1 MTTRG
6 FSGCVLKLE
15 NPVCVGLH
23 GVGAV
28 HLRRFACD
36 ERRRERPLRD
46 PVEDPRGEG
55 GLEEVSDPHV
65 PGPRGPGKLAQ
76 DAKAKAFFRRTFV
89 LASSGSIL
97 KLCQPL
103 TALFSCANQ
112 EEVDP
117 KMYAMLNRV
126 EQVVSANKIMIED
139 ADRKIEAL
147 LRMQAMKAHG
157 PMKHDVRD
165 AVALATSN
173 RVDMDLDMKKVRL
186 QVATRRHLQLPD
198 VVTGS
203 CCRSHRVTPAAAK
216 SCSTSLHEPAAEA
229 LCVAGEGPVGQ
240 AFEGEEARAAREGV
254 PAGRCC

>member
-1 MTTRG
+1 
-6 FSGCVLKLE
+6 
-15 NPVCVGLH
+15 
-23 GVGAV
+23 
-28 HLRRFACD
+28 
-36 ERRRERPLRD
+36 
-46 PVEDPRGEG
+46 
-55 GLEEVSDPHV
+55 
-65 PGPRGPGKLAQ
+65 
-76 DAKAKAFFRRTFV
+76 
-89 LASSGSIL
+89 
-97 KLCQPL
+97 
-103 TALFSCANQ
+103 
-112 EEVDP
+112 
-117 KMYAMLNRV
+117 MYAMLNRV

>member
-1 MTTRG
+1 MRFTCDDSRVMSVG
-6 FSGCVLKLE
+6 GNDRCVIQWKT
-15 NPVCVGLH
+15 H
-23 GVGAV
+23 GVK
-28 HLRRFACD
+28 
-36 ERRRERPLRD
+36 
-46 PVEDPRGEG
+46 ED
-55 GLEEVSDPHV
+55 SKKFQTHMFQDHV
-65 PGPRGPGKLAQ
+65 AQ
-76 DAKAKAFFRRTFV
+76 ASCHVAKAKAFFRRTFV
-89 LASSGSIL
+89 SASSSSIL

-139 ADRKIEAL
+139 ADRKIEGL

-186 QVATRRHLQLPD
+186 QVATCHHLQLPD
-198 VVTGS
+198 IVTGS